1 MEMLGGKE
9 ALAQCRTDQIMA
21 DAAYVILTRD
31 SRARTGEFL
40 IDEDVLKDVGVTDFE
55 KYSCVPGEER
65 PQSARERA
73 TISYAFKGPFEPCEQ
88 VLTLSL
94 LLCSRPT
101 KTAMLRRLHRKYS
114 ERYPRLQNSS
124 TREQSNKR
132 SGTRLKT
139 VSETG
144 ERRPTGV

>member
-55 KYSCVPGEER
+55 QYSCVPGTDF
-65 PQSARERA
+65 REN
-73 TISYAFKGPFEPCEQ
+73 K
-88 VLTLSL
+88 
-94 LLCSRPT
+94 
-101 KTAMLRRLHRKYS
+101 LHREEKS
-114 ERYPRLQNSS
+114 YPIFASLSS
-124 TREQSNKR
+124 LWIILPIVQYLLVFLLYK
-132 SGTRLKT
+132 
-139 VSETG
+139 VSVNFEVNHFG
-144 ERRPTGV
+144 AL